1 MEWSE
6 GCDIFEAMP
15 GSGQLDP
22 DRYTTVV
29 TSEHLVSENSAV
41 LQVQIFFFLSCVV
54 LQMFSFFLFPFSEV
68 FLLLFDILCFALD

>member
-41 LQVQIFFFLSCVV
+41 LQVQILFFLVCASNVFFFFL
-54 LQMFSFFLFPFSEV
+54 FSFSEV